1 MCLGYDRFS
10 SLMGV
15 LVCLELHA
23 PVSMPGRLVVE
34 GAPS

>member
-1 MCLGYDRFS
+1 
-10 SLMGV
+10 MGV